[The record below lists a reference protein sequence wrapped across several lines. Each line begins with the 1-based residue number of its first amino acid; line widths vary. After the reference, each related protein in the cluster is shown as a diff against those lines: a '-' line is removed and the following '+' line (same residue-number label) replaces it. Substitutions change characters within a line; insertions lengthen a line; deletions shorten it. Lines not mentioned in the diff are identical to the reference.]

1 MDAAFREDA
10 VMTGPNGKHA
20 TSAPEGI
27 LDGIRVLDLSGAL
40 AGPYAS
46 MMLAEH
52 GADVIEVEHPVTG
65 DEARVWPPIL
75 GGVSSYFG
83 TINRSKRSLAIDLK
97 DPDGLA
103 IVLELAARSDVVM
116 QSFTPGV
123 IDRLGLGYEAIR
135 AVNPSVVY
143 YALSG
148 YGQDG
153 PWREKRGYDPI
164 IQAASGFMS
173 VTGEQGRAP
182 VKSMIPVADLS
193 SGIYG
198 YAGILGALFRRERT
212 GKGQYID
219 LAMMDVSVSMLSVV
233 GARYL
238 HTGVVPE
245 RSGTE
250 NPQRVPSAAFE
261 CADGR
266 FLQVVP
272 NQRQWPVFCALLGH
286 DEWATDPRFSTPTV
300 RTDHQDVLYPLIRE
314 AFKERDASE
323 WGEMLEEATIAA
335 SPIYSIDEV
344 FALPQIKHRSV
355 VQSYEDP
362 VVGKVP
368 AITLPFHYSE
378 TPPRIKS
385 PPPKLG
391 QHSVEVLRELGRS
404 ERDIDALINRGAVTG
419 SRTDKEPT

>member
-1 MDAAFREDA
+1 
-10 VMTGPNGKHA
+10 MT
-20 TSAPEGI
+20 APSVVPEAEEGI
-27 LDGIRVLDLSGAL
+27 LDGIRVLDLCGAL
-40 AGPYAS
+40 SGPYSS

-52 GADVIEVEHPVTG
+52 GADVIEIEHHVTG
-65 DEARVWPPIL
+65 DEARVWPPIV

-83 TINRSKRSLAIDLK
+83 SINRSKRSLAIDLK
-97 DPDGLA
+97 DPEGFKV
-103 IVLELAARSDVVM
+103 VLELAKQADVVM
-116 QSFTPGV
+116 QNFTPGV

-135 AVNPSVVY
+135 AINPSVVY

-153 PWREKRGYDPI
+153 PWSHKRGYDPI

-173 VTGEQGRAP
+173 VTGEAGRTP

-193 SGIYG
+193 SAIYG
-198 YAGILGALFRRERT
+198 YAAIMGALFRRQRT

-233 GARYL
+233 GTKYL
-238 HTGVVPE
+238 HTGIVPQ

-272 NQRQWPVFCALLGH
+272 NQRQWPVFCELLGH
-286 DEWATDPRFSTPTV
+286 ADWATDPRFATPPA
-300 RTDHQDVLYPLIRE
+300 RTDHQDPLYPMIRE
-314 AFKERDASE
+314 EFLTRDADE
-323 WGEMLEEATIAA
+323 WSGLLEDATIAA

-344 FALPQIKHRSV
+344 FDLPQIKHREI
-355 VQSYEDP
+355 VQAYIDP
-362 VVGKVP
+362 NIGEVA
-368 AITLPFHYSE
+368 AISLPFRYSE
-378 TPPRIKS
+378 TPPRIKTA
-385 PPPKLG
+385 PPQLG
-391 QHSVEVLRELGRS
+391 EHSIDILRELGRS
-404 ERDIDALINRGAVTG
+404 EDDIEALITRGAVKS
-419 SRTDKEPT
+419 SRTDKDSE